1 VVENM
6 LCLQSVF
13 YNSTSRVP
21 GAIRLT
27 EGINQFLEMCF
38 RKVTFD
44 SPDLDFMKTIISI
57 LLPFLFL
64 SSYGQNISKS
74 PVMAKPEFSFAEIAW
89 HDSDIT
95 CIVTDQGGINGDIRH
110 TVHLFT
116 ANGHPFNEE
125 AKVTTR
131 HSLQHEMNFTLN
143 KTLFFL
149 KTHRNETAR
158 VRLQALTIEYKER
171 GIREG
176 KFDIF
181 SIDKEE
187 ENKKLR
193 SELYKFNAYEGLHKK
208 QQLITYNNDYKE
220 EFPEGFMYRT
230 VDQYQ
235 QFSEL
240 RTLQLPYPDP
250 QCNIRTVLYDDQS
263 EQLYILCDLFEVKGN
278 NRTFKHH
285 FLYKHDIASGK
296 GSILRDEMRGFEE
309 KRLVTFLD
317 SSEIIF
323 GGIEI
328 PGRKSKAIEY
338 SLLRLSRFDGSTIGQ
353 QQGALSTALTQ
364 EFMSVYN
371 SRSSEMLRPLKILKD
386 ENGRI
391 HFFWKYAATIDDVAG
406 EDRNPV
412 FIPVTGSFIAT
423 AIVFSLNIADGSL
436 NHDMSTALVWLSM
449 KDDQIREHVLID
461 SLKTSDLNTH
471 GFYPLLLNNQ
481 ARVMYNRP
489 TEPTL
494 TFIQPALL
502 FETENGTERDNTF
515 KNTLKELQ
523 INTVFGMSH
532 FSEGGDEYFL
542 SGYNPMSD
550 PYETDARKR
559 VELMLMTIHNRD

>member
-1 VVENM
+1 M
-6 LCLQSVF
+6 
-13 YNSTSRVP
+13 R
-21 GAIRLT
+21 
-27 EGINQFLEMCF
+27 
-38 RKVTFD
+38 
-44 SPDLDFMKTIISI
+44 TIISI

-89 HDSDIT
+89 HDSDFT
-95 CIVTDQGGINGDIRH
+95 CIVTDQSGINGDFRH
-110 TVHLFT
+110 IVHLYT

-125 AKVTTR
+125 AKVNTR

-149 KTHRNETAR
+149 KTHHNETAR
-158 VRLQALTIEYKER
+158 VRLQALTVEYKER
-171 GIREG
+171 GISEG

-181 SIDKEE
+181 SIERDEE
-187 ENKKLR
+187 HKKLR
-193 SELYKFNAYEGLHKK
+193 SNLYKFNVYEGLHKK

-220 EFPEGFMYRT
+220 EFPEGFLYRT
-230 VDQYQ
+230 IDQHQ
-235 QFSEL
+235 QLSEI

-285 FLYKHDIASGK
+285 FLYQHDIASGK
-296 GSILRDEMRGFEE
+296 GSILRDEMRGFDE
-309 KRLVTFLD
+309 KRIVASLD
-317 SSEIIF
+317 STELIF

-328 PGRKSKAIEY
+328 PGRKSKNIGY
-338 SLLRLSRFDGSTIGQ
+338 TLLRLSRFDGNIIQQ
-353 QQGALSTALTQ
+353 QQGALSAEFTQ

-371 SRSSEMLRPLKILKD
+371 SRSDEMLRPLKIIKD

-406 EDRNPV
+406 EERNPV
-412 FIPVTGSFIAT
+412 FMPVSGSFIAT
-423 AIVFSLNIADGSL
+423 AIVFSLAMADGSF
-436 NHDMSTALVWLSM
+436 NHDMSTALVWISM
-449 KDDQIREHVLID
+449 KDEQVRQHVLID
-461 SLKTSDLNTH
+461 SLKTSDLNIH

-502 FETENGTERDNTF
+502 LETENGIERDSTF

-523 INTVFGMSH
+523 INTVFGLSH
-532 FSEGGDEYFL
+532 FSDGSDEYFL
-542 SGYNPMSD
+542 SGFNPMSD
-550 PYETDARKR
+550 PYETDTRRK
-559 VELMLMTIHNRD
+559 VEVILMTIHNLD